1 MLIKINKELKH
12 LGKLKKDIN
21 KLVTLGC
28 LTPSPISKKGVI
40 SGEQVISFNTLQSPT
55 WKKMQAEMVTV

>member
-21 KLVTLGC
+21 KLIVLGC
-28 LTPSPISKKGVI
+28 PTPSPISEKGIVLK
-40 SGEQVISFNTLQSPT
+40 EQVISFNTLQSPI
-55 WKKMQAEMVTV
+55 WKKMQAEIVII